1 MQLWAAVKGLA
12 GRTRGAARD
21 GTQNGA
27 APVRQCARGG
37 LKRAPTRAGAACE
50 SEQAQRG
57 RKAAC
62 RLASHRRGRA
72 PARLPRQREAR
83 GARQRV
89 ALCLGIA
96 AAGPPTS
103 LLRPIHHGLAERR
116 AARLV
121 PRHFGLGEWFRDL
134 SQASGASQRVQRASV
149 ACSSN
154 GACGGWPCTPRSFVW
169 PQPGG
174 RASSAQL
181 SCDRCP
187 FHEGC
192 PLCNWVAPWRVLNPS
207 LTLCAARDQRV
218 PAGKS
223 GRSLRLGAPS
233 LLLIEGAA
241 RCRRRARLTYTVWR
255 VCDPNPIYHCA
266 RTCCSP
272 ARRRGSPRFG
282 CPSPREAAEV
292 GAARAR
298 SVGGAAGSSFGSGRA
313 LCASRAGLGARQ
325 ATWLI
330 LPVVICLSQRLSH
343 ACLSISDLYCE
354 TANGSLNQLW
364 FI

>member
-1 MQLWAAVKGLA
+1 MVSRLVASVWCK
-12 GRTRGAARD
+12 
-21 GTQNGA
+21 
-27 APVRQCARGG
+27 
-37 LKRAPTRAGAACE
+37 PTRAAGV
-50 SEQAQRG
+50 
-57 RKAAC
+57 
-62 RLASHRRGRA
+62 RRVLQQWSVR
-72 PARLPRQREAR
+72 
-83 GARQRV
+83 RV
-89 ALCLGIA
+89 ALHTTVVRVA
-96 AAGPPTS
+96 AAGRAS
-103 LLRPIHHGLAERR
+103 LLGATLL
-116 AARLV
+116 RLE
-121 PRHFGLGEWFRDL
+121 P
-134 SQASGASQRVQRASV
+134 
-149 ACSSN
+149 SSR
-154 GACGGWPCTPRSFVW
+154 G
-169 PQPGG
+169 
-174 RASSAQL
+174 SS
-181 SCDRCP
+181 
-187 FHEGC
+187 
-192 PLCNWVAPWRVLNPS
+192 LCNWVRALVGAQSS

>member
-1 MQLWAAVKGLA
+1 MAGVAGPTVAPVKAL
-12 GRTRGAARD
+12 RT
-21 GTQNGA
+21 TP
-27 APVRQCARGG
+27 APVRQCARVS

-96 AAGPPTS
+96 AAGPPAI

-134 SQASGASQRVQRASV
+134 SQASGASQRVQRASA

-154 GACGGWPCTPRSFVW
+154 AACGGWPCTPRSFVW

-174 RASSAQL
+174 RSSSAQP
-181 SCDRCP
+181 SCDWSP
-187 FHEGC
+187 LHEG
-192 PLCNWVAPWRVLNPS
+192 LH
-207 LTLCAARDQRV
+207 CAIGFALV
-218 PAGKS
+218 
-223 GRSLRLGAPS
+223 GAP
-233 LLLIEGAA
+233 IIPDAV
-241 RCRRRARLTYTVWR
+241 RRARPTGASGKEWTLFAPR
-255 VCDPNPIYHCA
+255 CA
-266 RTCCSP
+266 ASP
-272 ARRRGSPRFG
+272 
-282 CPSPREAAEV
+282 
-292 GAARAR
+292 
-298 SVGGAAGSSFGSGRA
+298 
-313 LCASRAGLGARQ
+313 L
-325 ATWLI
+325 
-330 LPVVICLSQRLSH
+330 
-343 ACLSISDLYCE
+343 D
-354 TANGSLNQLW
+354 
-364 FI
+364 

>member
-1 MQLWAAVKGLA
+1 MGARFQRGGRVPGGAAARAGSAAPHVCHPHWRTAA
-12 GRTRGAARD
+12 GRPSRADRESRSGAEGSARPPTSAEQRRSLLLTHAGGGGGVGSWRRGEGASARARPRGGEPAGARGGEEGGSRARAHDD
-21 GTQNGA
+21 GRHPQASGLPRRGWPVRPWPPCKALRTTP

-96 AAGPPTS
+96 AAGLPTS

-174 RASSAQL
+174 FPPRRNSLAIGAL
-181 SCDRCP
+181 FTRGVHCATW
-187 FHEGC
+187 F
-192 PLCNWVAPWRVLNPS
+192 APW
-207 LTLCAARDQRV
+207 
-218 PAGKS
+218 
-223 GRSLRLGAPS
+223 
-233 LLLIEGAA
+233 
-241 RCRRRARLTYTVWR
+241 
-255 VCDPNPIYHCA
+255 
-266 RTCCSP
+266 
-272 ARRRGSPRFG
+272 
-282 CPSPREAAEV
+282 
-292 GAARAR
+292 
-298 SVGGAAGSSFGSGRA
+298 
-313 LCASRAGLGARQ
+313 
-325 ATWLI
+325 
-330 LPVVICLSQRLSH
+330 
-343 ACLSISDLYCE
+343 
-354 TANGSLNQLW
+354 
-364 FI
+364 

>member
-21 GTQNGA
+21 GAQNGA

-96 AAGPPTS
+96 AAGSPTS
-103 LLRPIHHGLAERR
+103 LLRPIHLGLAERR

-134 SQASGASQRVQRASV
+134 SQASGASQRVQRASA

-174 RASSAQL
+174 RPSSAQL
-181 SCDRCP
+181 SCDWSP

-192 PLCNWVAPWRVLNPS
+192 PLCNWVRALVG
-207 LTLCAARDQRV
+207 ARFIPDAV
-218 PAGKS
+218 
-223 GRSLRLGAPS
+223 
-233 LLLIEGAA
+233 
-241 RCRRRARLTYTVWR
+241 RRAGPTGASGKEWTLFAPR
-255 VCDPNPIYHCA
+255 CA
-266 RTCCSP
+266 VSP
-272 ARRRGSPRFG
+272 
-282 CPSPREAAEV
+282 
-292 GAARAR
+292 
-298 SVGGAAGSSFGSGRA
+298 
-313 LCASRAGLGARQ
+313 L
-325 ATWLI
+325 
-330 LPVVICLSQRLSH
+330 
-343 ACLSISDLYCE
+343 D
-354 TANGSLNQLW
+354 
-364 FI
+364 